1 MTRRQQRKAKKVQA
15 RQRRLRNER
24 HISLTLAAQQRKATR
39 EKFVEEQ
46 LALQGVR
53 LR

>member
-24 HISLTLAAQQRKATR
+24 HISLTLAAQQRKATSANR
-39 EKFVEEQ
+39 RINENSN
-46 LALQGVR
+46 
-53 LR
+53 